1 MSKFWQKKY
10 ISKHTGAEIDEA
22 VEAVLDGD
30 VGTTVVANPTLAG
43 TEAALTGLQV
53 DETKYSV
60 GGMTNPMTA
69 AGDMIVGGTDGAPDK
84 LAKASESGCF
94 LRGDTSDDLTKPRWA
109 PLIPQNFVRQAGNE
123 GKCIYA
129 AANTYGIGYGLG
141 KPASDFGLGTITT
154 APSADN
160 TDGIKIVVLSSEPA
174 RKYNGY
180 LYIIT
185 A

>member
-53 DETKYSV
+53 DETKYKVTNVVANPTLAGTEPSLTGIEV
-60 GGMTNPMTA
+60 GGNKYAVSGMTQGEA
-69 AGDMIVGGTDGAPDK
+69 DLRYVQLSGGLPYT
-84 LAKASESGCF
+84 
-94 LRGDTSDDLTKPRWA
+94 
-109 PLIPQNFVRQAGNE
+109 
-123 GKCIYA
+123 
-129 AANTYGIGYGLG
+129 
-141 KPASDFGLGTITT
+141 TT
-154 APSADN
+154 APSSAN
-160 TDGIKIVVLSSEPA
+160 NDGIKIVVLSSEPA
-174 RKYNGY
+174 TKYNGY